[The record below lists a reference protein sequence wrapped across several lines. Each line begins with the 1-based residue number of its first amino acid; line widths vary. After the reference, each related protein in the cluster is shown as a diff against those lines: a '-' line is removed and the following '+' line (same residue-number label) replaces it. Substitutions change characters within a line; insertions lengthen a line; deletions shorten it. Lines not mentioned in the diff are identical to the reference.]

1 MFFKY
6 CQISDWLKLCP
17 LVQQLHASCFMFS
30 FSCEIPSAWRMEF
43 PEKRK
48 PCEVSFREFPLNVD
62 PPLWISAIIPLIN
75 CSLLGFSKDFSP
87 SKNVLL
93 TAYSLLSFVKK
104 RRHETFASNS
114 YRRSSS
120 NLNLSFLYCV
130 VSFLCLFWRARIY
143 YRNWAYWRWKKIRS
157 VIVLG
162 NSNCYVHWVSF
173 TRQIIRTFNDKHSV
187 IAAVVWSRS
196 PTQAPSRFLLARV
209 EVQSGFETLE

>member
-1 MFFKY
+1 M
-6 CQISDWLKLCP
+6 
-17 LVQQLHASCFMFS
+17 LHVK
-30 FSCEIPSAWRMEF
+30 F
-43 PEKRK
+43 PEGGEWNFRK
-48 PCEVSFREFPLNVD
+48 KENLAKFLSGNFRSMLI
-62 PPLWISAIIPLIN
+62 PPLWISAIIPLIS

-93 TAYSLLSFVKK
+93 TAYSLLSLVKK

-187 IAAVVWSRS
+187 IAAVV
-196 PTQAPSRFLLARV
+196 
-209 EVQSGFETLE
+209 